1 MVDCSHEEADTQ
13 KMVHLEHALSNGAQ
27 TIAID
32 SGDTDVL
39 IILLG
44 FYHQLKSKF
53 SFIDI
58 IHDFAQNRRISMDVL
73 SQTVGETRCQALPF
87 FYALTGSDPTSAFKN
102 TSKKKGYETLI
113 KVYPEA
119 QAIFSSFFFN
129 PFKEITIDSTKFAVI
144 QHFVVLLYART
155 SPHKTVN
162 DARLELYFQN
172 SHNLERI
179 PPTAD
184 ALLNHTKCAVYQAGV
199 WSSALEPQPSLPSPS
214 LHGWKRDDPNS
225 MWEHT
230 WITQG
235 EANKECRQFVK
246 CSCKAVCT
254 CCKCATAILKCT
266 LLCSCSCTNKF
277 SYS

>member
-1 MVDCSHEEADTQ
+1 M
-13 KMVHLEHALSNGAQ
+13 
-27 TIAID
+27 
-32 SGDTDVL
+32 
-39 IILLG
+39 
-44 FYHQLKSKF
+44 
-53 SFIDI
+53 
-58 IHDFAQNRRISMDVL
+58 
-73 SQTVGETRCQALPF
+73 
-87 FYALTGSDPTSAFKN
+87 
-102 TSKKKGYETLI
+102 
-113 KVYPEA
+113 
-119 QAIFSSFFFN
+119 
-129 PFKEITIDSTKFAVI
+129 
-144 QHFVVLLYART
+144 LYART

-235 EANKECRQFVK
+235 EANKECRKFVK

-266 LLCSCSCTNKF
+266 LLCSCGCTYKF